1 MYSKNKQK
9 PFPWSM
15 MLVMM
20 AFLVSITLISC
31 DEDPLGIEPDPDP
44 DPDPVTV
51 TASFTVDNDEPMLGE
66 TVEVD
71 ASSSTVQGADALTYS
86 WTLNS
91 PAGSEAVLSSTSD
104 VTATFEIDELGEYQI
119 ILEVSA
125 GSVSDTASETVVG
138 VAPIEEISGTISSDR
153 TLFADVFY
161 KVVGNLSLSG
171 AILTIEPGT
180 VLEFEANTRFTLS
193 NDARL
198 IAEGTEQDSIY
209 FTSVV
214 PEAGYWEGILFV
226 DVTHPD
232 NVMDHVVVEYAG
244 GTTLHSSVDPANVVV
259 GRSLNTTNITISN
272 STFRHSAGAGMFLF
286 NNGALRNGSGNNT
299 FTQNATSAVTT
310 YTNVLHYLDNQSTYS
325 GNNND
330 RVYVYPNTLSNDGTW
345 PAIDVPYFMPGNH
358 RVNGAELDIE
368 AGATFEFDSEARLH
382 IASDVIFRAL
392 GENGNEILFT
402 GSVKESGW
410 WDGIFIEDSRHPSG
424 LIDNVIV
431 EYAGAR
437 AVHSS
442 VEAANI
448 TIGRSLN
455 SARIA
460 ITNSTLSNG
469 GSYGMFVHS
478 NGSIEGTS
486 NNVYT
491 ENTGGPVKVYAR
503 NARFLD
509 GDSDYSGNN
518 ASNEFAWIISETVS
532 TDSDW
537 DAINVPY
544 GVIGT
549 TRFNDATLTIEPGAV
564 VAFDTESRITFDTG
578 SIIIA
583 NGTVDEPITFTG
595 TVETDG
601 WWDGIFIIDTTHPN
615 NSFDFVTIE
624 YGGGRGMHS
633 SVEPANLVISRSLNS
648 AFLSVTNSTI
658 KNSGDYGVYIHSNG
672 SSNADICSENTFNDN
687 AGPDCFIE

>member
-1 MYSKNKQK
+1 MNSELNNKNR
-9 PFPWSM
+9 PFSNTIL
-15 MLVMM
+15 LVMM
-20 AFLVSITLISC
+20 AFFVSMALVAC
-31 DEDPLGIEPDPDP
+31 DDDPLGIDPDP
-44 DPDPVTV
+44 DPITV
-51 TASFTVDNDEPMLGE
+51 NASFTVDKDEPMLGE

-71 ASSSTVQGADALTYS
+71 GTASTVQGADALTYS

-91 PAGSEAVLSSTSD
+91 PAGSEATLASTSD
-104 VTATFEIDELGEYQI
+104 AVTTFEVDRVGEYQI

-125 GSVSDTASETVVG
+125 GSASDTASETVVG

-153 TLFADVFY
+153 TLFADVLY

-171 AILTIEPGT
+171 ATLTIEPGT
-180 VLEFEANTRFTLS
+180 VLEFEANTRFNIS

-198 IAEGTEQDSIY
+198 IANGTEQDSIY

-214 PEAGYWEGILFV
+214 PEAGYWEGILFL

-232 NVMDHVVVEYAG
+232 NEMNHVVVEYAG
-244 GTTLHSSVDPANVVV
+244 GAGLHSSVDPANVVV
-259 GRSLNTTNITISN
+259 GRSLNNANITITN
-272 STFRHSAGAGMFLF
+272 STLRHSAGAGLFLHS
-286 NNGALRNGSGNNT
+286 NGALRSGSGNNT
-299 FTQNATSAVTT
+299 FTQNETSAVTA

-325 GNNND
+325 GNSND
-330 RVYVYPNTLSNDGTW
+330 RVYVYANRLQNDGTW
-345 PAIDVPYFMPGNH
+345 AAIDVPYFMPGTH
-358 RVNGAELDIE
+358 QVNSAELDIE
-368 AGATFEFDSEARLH
+368 AGAVFEFDSEARLR
-382 IASDVIFRAL
+382 IESDVIFRAL
-392 GENGNEILFT
+392 GEEGNEIIFT
-402 GSVKESGW
+402 GSVKEAGW
-410 WDGIFIEDSRHPSG
+410 WDGIFVEDSRHPNG

-455 SARIA
+455 NARIA
-460 ITNSTLSNG
+460 ITNSTFSNG
-469 GSYGMFVHS
+469 QSYGMFVHS
-478 NGSIEGTS
+478 NGSIEGSS

-491 ENTGGPVKVYAR
+491 ENAGGPVKVYAR

-509 GDSDYSGNN
+509 GGSDYSGNSAN
-518 ASNEFAWIISETVS
+518 NEFAWIISETVT

-549 TRFNDATLTIEPGAV
+549 TNFSNATLTVEAGAV
-564 VAFDTESRITFDTG
+564 VAFDTESRLSMNSG

-583 NGTVDEPITFTG
+583 NGTTNDPITFTG
-595 TVETDG
+595 TVESDG
-601 WWDGIFIIDTTHPN
+601 WWDGIFIIDTTHPD
-615 NSFDFVTIE
+615 NSFDYVTIE

-658 KNSGDYGVYIHSNG
+658 RNSADYGVFIHSNG
-672 SSNADICSENTFNDN
+672 SANGDICSENTYSEN
-687 AGPDCFIE
+687 AGPDCFIQ